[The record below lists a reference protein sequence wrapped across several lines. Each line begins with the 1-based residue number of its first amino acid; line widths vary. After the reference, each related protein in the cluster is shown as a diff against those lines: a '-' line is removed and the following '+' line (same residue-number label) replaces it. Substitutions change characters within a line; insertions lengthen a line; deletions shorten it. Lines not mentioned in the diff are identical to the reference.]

1 MRSGDGSKRV
11 RLPWT
16 TPEALNVLLRA
27 FMGVRFQGLRS
38 PFRGST
44 PGGRG
49 GIAGG
54 LGDADQ
60 PIDEVEIS
68 R

>member
-27 FMGVRFQGLRS
+27 FMGSVFRASGRLSGVLRLEAAEGS
-38 PFRGST
+38 PG
-44 PGGRG
+44 
-49 GIAGG
+49 
-54 LGDADQ
+54 
-60 PIDEVEIS
+60 
-68 R
+68 